1 MVPALWRILHIR
13 WRDMPSF
20 TLPPPYTEICFL
32 RRLKCAIAFGWRILQ
47 IAFCLSSLIIEEQD
61 LNTRRIVVTGMGLVS
76 PLGCGVEAVWRRL
89 LDGHSGL
96 AALPEDVTEGIT
108 SKVAGVVP
116 SLMPDCPWGFDPALA
131 VEPKDHKKM
140 DRFSLFAL
148 AAAQEALHQ
157 ARWQPDTDSARE
169 RTATIVGSGV
179 GGFGAIVDAVRTTDG
194 RGPKRLSPFTVPS
207 FLANMAAGHIS
218 IRHGFRGPLGAPV
231 TACAASAQAIGD
243 AMRLIRAGEADIA
256 VCGGAEACVDR
267 VSFGAFAAARTMST
281 GFNHHPTQASRPFDV
296 ERDGFVMGEGAG
308 MLVIEELEHA
318 LRRGATPIAEL
329 LGYGT
334 SADAYHMTSPPD
346 DGAGGRRAMELALR
360 QANLAPEQIGHLNAH
375 ATSTPAG
382 DTSELAAIKAIF
394 GTGRGP
400 AVSATKSS
408 TGHLLGA
415 AGGVEAIFTVLALR
429 DQMAPPTLNLAHP
442 DPAAEGIDIIS
453 GLARKIATDYA
464 ISNGFGFGGVNASLV
479 FRRFESLL

>member
-1 MVPALWRILHIR
+1 M
-13 WRDMPSF
+13 
-20 TLPPPYTEICFL
+20 T
-32 RRLKCAIAFGWRILQ
+32 
-47 IAFCLSSLIIEEQD
+47 
-61 LNTRRIVVTGMGLVS
+61 TRRIVVTGMGVVS
-76 PLGCGVEAVWRRL
+76 PLGCGVETVWRRL

-96 AALPEDVTEGIT
+96 IALPDEMTEGIA

-116 SLMPDCPWGFDPALA
+116 GLAPDYPWGFDPARS

-148 AAAQEALHQ
+148 AAAQEALNH
-157 ARWQPDTDSARE
+157 AGWRPDTDSERE

-179 GGFGAIVDAVRTTDG
+179 GGFGAIVEAVRTTDG

-243 AMRLIRAGEADIA
+243 AARLIRAGEADIA
-256 VCGGAEACVDR
+256 LCGGAEACIDR
-267 VSFGAFAAARTMST
+267 VSLGAFAAARTMST
-281 GFNHHPTQASRPFDV
+281 GFNGLPTHASRPFDV
-296 ERDGFVMGEGAG
+296 DRDGFVMGEGAG

-346 DGAGGRRAMELALR
+346 DGGGGRRAMELAIR
-360 QANLAPEQIGHLNAH
+360 QANIAPEQIGHLNAH
-375 ATSTPAG
+375 ATSTPVG
-382 DTSELAAIKAIF
+382 DASELAAIKAIF

-429 DQMAPPTLNLAHP
+429 DQMAPPTLNLARP
-442 DPAAEGIDIIS
+442 DPAAEGIDIVTLS
-453 GLARKIATDYA
+453 ARKIATDYA

-479 FRRFESLL
+479 FRRL